1 MNTVKKKQEDKKR
14 SAFFQETGLYDRV
27 SEKSDMSKLI
37 RIYNTEIEVQS
48 CGKRLLS
55 FELYEDRLVGKGDE
69 EWVWLFRDCIIP
81 IWIPAEAE
89 AAAACLWFLRRK
101 NSGGV
106 IWPQQIKAEEAAECL
121 RFCGGAVSC
130 AAVNAYVQSLY
141 REVKKAFDKYNRKA
155 VRDTFPD
162 GQEDTA
168 GEYIKINELCSKGI
182 LTQKEAHGLKRQLM
196 GV

>member
-1 MNTVKKKQEDKKR
+1 
-14 SAFFQETGLYDRV
+14 
-27 SEKSDMSKLI
+27 MSRLI
-37 RIYNTEIEVQS
+37 RIDNKEIEVQS
-48 CGKRLLS
+48 CGKKLLS

-69 EWVWLFRDCIIP
+69 ELVWLFQDCIIP

-101 NSGGV
+101 NSSGAM
-106 IWPQQIKAEEAAECL
+106 WPQQIQAEEAAECL
-121 RFCGGAVSC
+121 KFCGGAVSY
-130 AAVNAYVQSLY
+130 AAVNVYVQSLY
-141 REVKKAFDKYNRKA
+141 RKVKKAFDKYNCKA

-182 LTQKEAHGLKRQLM
+182 LTRKEAQGLKRQLT